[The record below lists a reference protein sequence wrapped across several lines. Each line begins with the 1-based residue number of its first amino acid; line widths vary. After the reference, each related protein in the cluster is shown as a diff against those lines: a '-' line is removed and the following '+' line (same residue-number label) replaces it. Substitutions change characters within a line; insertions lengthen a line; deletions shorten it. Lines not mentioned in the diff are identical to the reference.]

1 MQSWV
6 QRSSPSTEKL
16 PYVVLRGANGT
27 PTYKRRVPP
36 ELRPV
41 IGTSTI
47 TIRLAGHP
55 HGTVGERQQFLN
67 TYSRSHQQAEQRL
80 SDGRSRLGELRELS
94 AIEQLGIAGAWAK
107 QAGPQGPD
115 TVMAEEAAAILQA
128 LCRLE
133 LVLPSLV
140 LLEWRADEAM
150 AHPQLQEVVQELARA
165 LHFLEHPGWA
175 PVPDGALVWGDDP
188 ASADAAATYL
198 ERCVREVAGQL
209 SQWLR
214 HAQQQLDQLGLMVT
228 PLQRQQVALRM
239 ARTAAAL
246 GKQEAEIEAGRA
258 VRPLVFPEPPKA
270 AVLFSDALSR
280 WQSLRDPRPKTVLDA
295 KRRVWELQGFLGHD
309 RLDRLTPE
317 QVSNWRAQLIEQST
331 TTTVKRK
338 LALVR
343 AVLQA
348 AAADGLPINP
358 QAIERLSAKGLR
370 ESGGTR
376 RQRRPFTQEEAALLW
391 NLSRHQLGP
400 RPFDRWAFPLGLSL
414 GCRLEELAGLTRED
428 VRQIDGVWAVEI
440 QPTEDRLLKNDS
452 SIRRVPIPKALERE
466 GFISW
471 AQQQEPGLLFPEPK
485 PPAADPRRSHY
496 ASIRLGK
503 IIRKQAGITDPT
515 AVFHSCRH
523 FVGQGLTDAGI
534 EQRQIEQIQGHS
546 NKKSMT
552 ARYSRGGIPLPQL
565 ATAMEARDWGWVPPK
580 ARALR
585 VAA

>member
-1 MQSWV
+1 MFGCSGWV
-6 QRSSPSTEKL
+6 QRRVQSSPHQSDL
-16 PYVVLRGANGT
+16 PYVVLRGASGR
-27 PTYKRRVPP
+27 PTYKRRIPP
-36 ELRPV
+36 ELRPI
-41 IGTSTI
+41 IGSSTI

-55 HGTVGERQQFLN
+55 HGSVGERQQFLASY
-67 TYSRSHQQAEQRL
+67 TRTHQQAEQRL
-80 SDGRSRLGELRELS
+80 SEGRGRLRELRELS

-133 LVLPSLV
+133 LVLPALV
-140 LLEWRADEAM
+140 PLDWKAPGA
-150 AHPQLQEVVQELARA
+150 AANPQLLEVVQDLARA
-165 LHFLEHPGWA
+165 VHFLDHPGWA
-175 PVPDGALVWGDDP
+175 PVPDGGLVWGEE
-188 ASADAAATYL
+188 SAEAAAATGYL
-198 ERCVREVAGQL
+198 ESCVSEVGTQL

-214 HAQQQLDQLGLMVT
+214 HAQQQLDQLGLVVT

-258 VRPLVFPEPPKA
+258 VQPLVFPEPPRA
-270 AVLFSDALSR
+270 AVQFSHALSR
-280 WQSLRDPRPKTVLDA
+280 WQSLRDPAPKTVLDSE
-295 KRRVWELQGFLGHD
+295 RRLAELQRFLGHD

-331 TTTVKRK
+331 TTTVRRK

-348 AAADGLPINP
+348 AAADGLPIDP

-376 RQRRPFTQEEAALLW
+376 RQRRPFTQGEAALLW
-391 NLSRHQLGP
+391 SLSRQQQGP

-414 GCRLEELAGLTRED
+414 GCRLEELVGLTGED
-428 VRQIDGVWAVEI
+428 VRQIDGVWVVEI
-440 QPTEDRLLKNDS
+440 QPTEDRRLKNDS
-452 SIRRVPIPKALERE
+452 SARRVPIPKALERE
-466 GFISW
+466 GFTSW
-471 AQQQEPGLLFPEPK
+471 AQQQGQGLLFPEPE

-503 IIRKQAGITDPT
+503 IIRNQAGISDPT

-534 EQRQIEQIQGHS
+534 EQRLIEQIQGHS
-546 NKKSMT
+546 SKSMT
-552 ARYSRGGIPLPQL
+552 ARYARAGIPLQQQ
-565 ATAMEARDWGWVPPK
+565 AAAMEARDWGWVPG
-580 ARALR
+580 
-585 VAA
+585 